1 MLLPGLDRT
10 GSGAT
15 VPLNDDIGNAG
26 LTTITSEDRRQ
37 MVESVR
43 RLLADRHGEAVV
55 RKTMETPSGI
65 DEGVWRLLVELGL
78 PGLVIAPEYEGLGGG
93 AIEAE
98 AIMEEAGAALLSAPL
113 LSGWMAAALI
123 EAADDT
129 AAKARLLPQIA
140 RGAIASVA
148 FTGDAGS
155 WTPEGVAISA
165 TQGGNGWMLN
175 GTASFVLHGQ
185 NAEILLAIART
196 PDGYGVFEVTS
207 DASGLKTEALP
218 TFDRTLRLARL
229 TFDGVAATQ
238 LGSGGWDAV
247 DTMLKLALVAL
258 AGEQAGG
265 AKRVLEFTTRY
276 AKERIQFGRPIG
288 SFQAIKHMAANLL
301 LETESAIS
309 VARAAAAALAN
320 DAKDADELVALAAFT
335 CADAYNKVTADAV
348 QMHGG
353 IAFTWAH
360 PAHLYLR
367 RARADKQLFGDSD
380 HYRERYLQA
389 LGA

>member
-1 MLLPGLDRT
+1 M
-10 GSGAT
+10 
-15 VPLNDDIGNAG
+15 
-26 LTTITSEDRRQ
+26 TTITAEDRRA

-43 RLLADRHGEAVV
+43 RLLSDKHGEAVV
-55 RKTMETPSGI
+55 RKTMETASGI
-65 DEGVWRLLVELGL
+65 DDGVWKLLVELGV
-78 PGLVIAPEYEGLGGG
+78 PGLIIAPEYEGLGGS

-98 AIMEEAGAALLSAPL
+98 AIMEEAGAALLAAPL
-113 LSGWMAAALI
+113 LSGWMAAALV
-123 EAADDT
+123 EAAGDVS
-129 AAKARLLPQIA
+129 AKTRLLPQLA
-140 RGAIASVA
+140 RGAIAAVA
-148 FTGDAGS
+148 LTGDAGT
-155 WTPEGVAISA
+155 WTPDSVAVTASES
-165 TQGGNGWMLN
+165 GNGWMLN

-185 NAEILLAIART
+185 SAEIVLAVAKT
-196 PDGYGVFEVTS
+196 KDGFGVFEIAR
-207 DASGLKTEALP
+207 DAKGLAVSSLP
-218 TFDRTLRLARL
+218 TFDRTLRLAKM
-229 TFDGVAATQ
+229 TFDTVPASR
-238 LGSGGWDAV
+238 LGDAGWSAV
-247 DTMLKLALVAL
+247 ETMLKLALVAL

-265 AKRVLEFTTRY
+265 ARRVLEITTKY

-320 DAKDADELVALAAFT
+320 GANDADELIALAAFT
-335 CADAYNKVTADAV
+335 CADAYNKVTADAI

-367 RARADKQLFGDSD
+367 RARADKQLFGNSD